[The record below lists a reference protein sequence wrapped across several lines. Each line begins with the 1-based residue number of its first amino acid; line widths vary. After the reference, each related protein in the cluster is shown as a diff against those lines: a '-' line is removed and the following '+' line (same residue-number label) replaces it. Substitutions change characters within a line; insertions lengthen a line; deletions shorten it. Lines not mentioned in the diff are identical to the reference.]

1 MSALA
6 SAIRGPV
13 IALPVDG
20 VGGSGAVH
28 AFPPDVAVV
37 GQTDVGE
44 DDVFLDGVH
53 GDRVRLVG
61 RAGSHA
67 EVAVFRVDGME
78 GAVFMGPDP
87 GDVVTD
93 DGGFPAGF
101 PVGGVGN
108 EHGQVGL
115 AAGGREC
122 AADVGLGAVRGFNAQ
137 KEHVFSHPLVLAGDG
152 GGDAQGQALFA
163 EQGVAAVTGTEG
175 PDFFR
180 FREVADVLFFVAG
193 PRHVNLAVRKR
204 SAHGVEAGNECPVT
218 VTLRVAAALDFVFQ
232 ALENLFTHLGHDAHV
247 GHDIGRVRDFNAD
260 FGQGGVQGAHAEGNH
275 VHGTALHAAIEEALQ
290 FGLHFNGISP
300 VVGRAGVFFLLAADE
315 RAVFHTG
322 YIGGGGTGEE
332 APGAL
337 LGVQFDKGALFY
349 HHVAKL
355 VIFFLRA
362 VAPVDGVG
370 LAKLGDFFDPLLSC
384 FVSGTHGEDS
394 VCTEIAVGKP
404 PVRLFMGRFCF
415 SGHENRMRG
424 KALP

>member
-1 MSALA
+1 MS
-6 SAIRGPV
+6 RN
-13 IALPVDG
+13 
-20 VGGSGAVH
+20 
-28 AFPPDVAVV
+28 
-37 GQTDVGE
+37 
-44 DDVFLDGVH
+44 
-53 GDRVRLVG
+53 R
-61 RAGSHA
+61 
-67 EVAVFRVDGME
+67 
-78 GAVFMGPDP
+78 
-87 GDVVTD
+87 
-93 DGGFPAGF
+93 
-101 PVGGVGN
+101 
-108 EHGQVGL
+108 
-115 AAGGREC
+115 
-122 AADVGLGAVRGFNAQ
+122 
-137 KEHVFSHPLVLAGDG
+137 
-152 GGDAQGQALFA
+152 
-163 EQGVAAVTGTEG
+163 
-175 PDFFR
+175 
-180 FREVADVLFFVAG
+180 
-193 PRHVNLAVRKR
+193 
-204 SAHGVEAGNECPVT
+204 
-218 VTLRVAAALDFVFQ
+218 RVAAALDFVFQ

-260 FGQGGVQGAHAEGNH
+260 FGQGGVQGTHAEGNH

-394 VCTEIAVGKP
+394 VCTEIAVA
-404 PVRLFMGRFCF
+404 F
-415 SGHENRMRG
+415 
-424 KALP
+424 